1 MFVIPFLTDLAQNEL
16 ILDQFISRVLT
27 LINID
32 YYMAFFIS
40 YPLSALDH
48 DISPRAD
55 RLKWWYMKFP
65 ENCVYKHGGFN
76 CLIKYLHRKL
86 LTTNFSLMILKVLK
100 ITWHFSYQTLYQ
112 PTMRVNKNQ
121 LWIYRLLHGIF
132 HIILYKHGGFNCFI
146 KYLHRKLL
154 TTNFSLMILKVL
166 KKRAFVGFV

>member
-55 RLKWWYMKFP
+55 RLK
-65 ENCVYKHGGFN
+65 
-76 CLIKYLHRKL
+76 
-86 LTTNFSLMILKVLK
+86 
-100 ITWHFSYQTLYQ
+100 
-112 PTMRVNKNQ
+112 
-121 LWIYRLLHGIF
+121 
-132 HIILYKHGGFNCFI
+132 
-146 KYLHRKLL
+146 
-154 TTNFSLMILKVL
+154 
-166 KKRAFVGFV
+166 